1 MSISSFIDQL
11 FKFQHSKAYLS
22 MYAKAIFCVNSKVP
36 CEIPL
41 KKITRILKDTYLY
54 CEVNV

>member
-1 MSISSFIDQL
+1 
-11 FKFQHSKAYLS
+11 
-22 MYAKAIFCVNSKVP
+22 MYAKAIFCVISKVP

-41 KKITRILKDTYLY
+41 KKIIRILKDTYLY